1 MRKKNNILLFL
12 IITLNI
18 SLFAQD
24 VEIKLVY
31 KDGRQQ
37 IQKLTAES
45 KQFTFYDSEEG
56 QIIEVKNL
64 EKLLDLEELEVY
76 NVSNIKDWTFLYSL
90 KKLKSL
96 YMSSVTVPN
105 LQFISNMTQLENISL
120 NVYLSKEEQDKPIDL
135 SKLTKLKKIQ
145 IYTVPQLT
153 SIPKLI
159 NVKNKP
165 ELDISNSMIN
175 YITENEASILKQ
187 FSVINIS
194 FSSIT
199 FDYINKTKW
208 LKYINFK
215 KDN

>member
-1 MRKKNNILLFL
+1 
-12 IITLNI
+12 
-18 SLFAQD
+18 
-24 VEIKLVY
+24 
-31 KDGRQQ
+31 
-37 IQKLTAES
+37 
-45 KQFTFYDSEEG
+45 
-56 QIIEVKNL
+56 
-64 EKLLDLEELEVY
+64 
-76 NVSNIKDWTFLYSL
+76 
-90 KKLKSL
+90 
-96 YMSSVTVPN
+96 MSSVTVPN

>member
-1 MRKKNNILLFL
+1 MKNNMLLFL
-12 IITLNI
+12 IITFNI

-24 VEIKLVY
+24 VEIKLLY

-37 IQKLTAES
+37 IQKLKAES
-45 KQFTFYDSEEG
+45 KKFTFYDSEEG

-76 NVSNIKDWTFLYSL
+76 NVSNIKDWTFLCSL
-90 KKLKSL
+90 KELKSL
-96 YMSSVTVPN
+96 YMASVTVPK
-105 LQFISNMTQLENISL
+105 LQFLSDMTQLENISL
-120 NVYLSKEEQDKPIDL
+120 NVYLLKEEQNKPLDL

-145 IYTVPQLT
+145 IYTLPQLT

-165 ELDISNSMIN
+165 ELDLSNSMISS
-175 YITENEASILKQ
+175 IAENEVSTLQQ

-194 FSSIT
+194 FSPIT

>member
-56 QIIEVKNL
+56 QIIEDKNL